1 MFNTILNNSKERII
15 FTAFAGS
22 LLLFILGM
30 ATNFY
35 LLWLVPIALAFIVSL
50 VYDYSFSYYLFFL
63 VIPFS
68 VEYYTPIGIG
78 TDIPSEPLMILC
90 TGTTFFTFITNL
102 DKVTWK
108 KYLNPI
114 TILLLF
120 HLIWVL
126 IAALL
131 SDAPLI
137 SIKWF
142 LAKVWYVVPFYFF
155 SLHFLMDIKK
165 VKKILSFSMWGLYAA
180 VIFVLIRHS
189 LFDFSFDSAN
199 HVCTPIFRNHVTYAA
214 TVVLFIPFIW
224 AFYKWTESKRMKGI
238 YLMMMAVF
246 TIGVYF
252 SYTRAAI
259 LCLIIAVIAH
269 WVIKWKM
276 MGRAIVIA
284 LLGLTFLI
292 TFLYKNDNYLKFAPN
307 FETTVSHTEFS
318 NLLDATYKLE
328 DISTMER
335 VYRWV
340 AGANMIQQKPIIGFG
355 PGSFYTFYQTFT
367 VTSFRTYVSNNPEKS
382 GIHNYYLMTMV
393 EQGVIGFVILML
405 MCIGTLIVGQRVY
418 HNTKDNDEKILVM
431 AANLCLV
438 IIMVINLINDTLEV
452 DKIGSFFFL
461 CMALIARQWYI
472 NRLPMKS

>member
-1 MFNTILNNSKERII
+1 MLETILTNSKEKIV
-15 FTAFAGS
+15 FYAFLGT
-22 LLLFILGM
+22 LTLFILGM
-30 ATNFY
+30 ITNIY
-35 LLWLVPIALAFIVSL
+35 ILWLLPFAIAFLVTL

-68 VEYYTPIGIG
+68 VEYFTPIGIG

-90 TGTTFFTFITNL
+90 TGTTFLTFITNL

-114 TILLLF
+114 TVFLLF
-120 HLIWVL
+120 HLAWVF

-131 SDAPLI
+131 SEAPLI
-137 SIKWF
+137 SMKWF
-142 LAKVWYVVPFYFF
+142 LAKVWYIVPFYFF
-155 SLHFLMDIKK
+155 SLHLLMDIKK
-165 VKKILSFSMWGLYAA
+165 VKKILAFSMWGLFAA
-180 VIFVLIRHS
+180 VLFVLIRHS
-189 LFDFSFDSAN
+189 FFNFSFDSAN

-224 AFYKWTESKRMKGI
+224 AFYKWTDNARMKKLYLFMIGI
-238 YLMMMAVF
+238 F

-259 LCLIIAVIAH
+259 LCLIIALMSY

-276 MGRAIVIA
+276 INRALVIA
-284 LLGLTFLI
+284 LSGIGLLVS
-292 TFLYKNDNYLKFAPN
+292 FLYQNDNYLKFAPN
-307 FETTVSHTEFS
+307 FDTTVSHTEFS

-340 AGANMIQQKPIIGFG
+340 AGANMIKQKPIIGYG

-367 VTSFRTYVSNNPEKS
+367 VSSFRTYVSNNPEKS

-393 EQGVIGFVILML
+393 EQGVVGFLILL
-405 MCIGTLIVGQRVY
+405 IMCIGTLIIGQRVY
-418 HNTKDNDEKILVM
+418 HNTKDKDEKTLVM
-431 AANLCLV
+431 AANLSL
-438 IIMVINLINDTLEV
+438 IIVMAINLINDTLEV

-461 CMALIARQWYI
+461 SMALIARQWYI
-472 NRLPMKS
+472 NRL